1 MRAATVIVLGLTLAA
16 QPALAHDPSAWGG
29 TFRSRDRGAT
39 WMPIDAGLFVGGAVA
54 LAVDPADP
62 SHVLY
67 GTDGRLLSSRNGG
80 RDWVQEQA
88 TVFAGPTLAV
98 AFDSSEH
105 VALAATAA
113 GLFRS
118 DANGTWKGVELPAS
132 AMPGRVIVPGAGA
145 GRFYLAGARGF
156 YRSDDRGRTWR
167 RGSDAL
173 ADMPFATLAV
183 MRQPAE
189 LVVGIVEGRVFVS
202 ADAGGSW
209 QPRGGGLPDGRVETV
224 SADSQAG
231 SLWTAGADRLY
242 RSDDAGQTW
251 QPVGEALPQPGTHV
265 RGIAA
270 LDNGATIVLTTN
282 RGAYRSA
289 DGARN
294 WLLLEGNLPV
304 HLEAGPLLL
313 DPGDPS
319 TLYAGY
325 SLTPYD
331 EIRRRAVEGS
341 NLLSQVDPLS
351 LAGGAAFLALI
362 AVAAVFAVRRL
373 SRAAQGADAR
383 AARRNP
389 LA

>member
-1 MRAATVIVLGLTLAA
+1 MRAATVIVLGLIFAA
-16 QPALAHDPSAWGG
+16 QSALAHDPSAWGG
-29 TFRSRDRGAT
+29 TFRTRDRGVT

-67 GTDGRLLSSRNGG
+67 ATDGRLLRSRNGG
-80 RDWVQEQA
+80 RDWTQEPA
-88 TVFAGPTLAV
+88 SVFLGPTLAV

-113 GLFRS
+113 GVFRS
-118 DANGTWKGVELPAS
+118 EADGMWKGVDLPAS
-132 AMPGRVIVPGAGA
+132 ALPARAIVRGATP

-156 YRSDDRGRTWR
+156 YRSEDQGRTWT

-173 ADMPFATLAV
+173 EDAPLVALAV
-183 MRQPAE
+183 LAQPAE
-189 LVVGIVEGRVFVS
+189 LVVGVVEGRVFVS
-202 ADAGGSW
+202 ADAGHSW
-209 QPRGGGLPDGRVETV
+209 QQRSAGLPESKIDTV
-224 SADSQAG
+224 TVDSRKAW
-231 SLWTAGADRLY
+231 LWAAGADRLY
-242 RSDDAGQTW
+242 RSNDAGQTW
-251 QPVGEALPQPGTHV
+251 RSVGEALPQPGARV

-270 LDNGATIVLTTN
+270 LDDGGTLVLTTH

-289 DGARN
+289 DGGRS

-304 HLEAGPLLL
+304 HLEAGPLVP
-313 DPGDPS
+313 DPGDPN

-351 LAGGAAFLALI
+351 LAGGAAFLTLI
-362 AVAAVFAVRRL
+362 AAAAIFAVRRL
-373 SRAAQGADAR
+373 SRAAQAADAR
-383 AARRNP
+383 SARRT
-389 LA
+389 

>member
-1 MRAATVIVLGLTLAA
+1 MRAATVVVLSLTFAA
-16 QPALAHDPSAWGG
+16 QSALAHDPSAWGG

-54 LAVDPADP
+54 LAVDPSDP
-62 SHVLY
+62 AHVLY
-67 GTDGRLLSSRNGG
+67 ATDGRLLRSRNGG
-80 RDWVQEQA
+80 RDWTQEPA
-88 TVFAGPTLAV
+88 SVFLGPTLAV
-98 AFDSSEH
+98 AFDSSGH
-105 VALAATAA
+105 VGLAATAA
-113 GLFRS
+113 GVFRS
-118 DANGTWKGVELPAS
+118 EADGTWKDVALPAS
-132 AMPGRVIVPGAGA
+132 ALPARAIVPGARA
-145 GRFYLAGARGF
+145 GRFYLAAARGF
-156 YRSDDRGRTWR
+156 YGSDDQGRTWR
-167 RGSDAL
+167 RGSDAV
-173 ADMPFATLAV
+173 ADVPFAALAV

-202 ADAGGSW
+202 ADAGDSW
-209 QPRGGGLPDGRVETV
+209 QPRGGGLPDGRVEAV

-251 QPVGEALPQPGTHV
+251 QPVGEPLAQPGTRV
-265 RGIAA
+265 RGIAV

-282 RGAYRSA
+282 RGAYRST
-289 DGARN
+289 DGGRS

-304 HLEAGPLLL
+304 HLEAGPLVP
-313 DPGDPS
+313 DPGDPN

-373 SRAAQGADAR
+373 SRAAQAAD
-383 AARRNP
+383 ARRNP
-389 LA
+389 SA